1 ELGEGYIDDE
11 VYNPTDEQ
19 LANTKEFIA
28 LDSSVMEQYNRVWE
42 TFRLTDDDEKGSV
55 NLTWLY
61 VLIAVAVVGVIVF
74 FVIRKKKRD
83 KLRYDD

>member
-1 ELGEGYIDDE
+1 
-11 VYNPTDEQ
+11 
-19 LANTKEFIA
+19 
-28 LDSSVMEQYNRVWE
+28 METYNRVWE
-42 TFRLTDDDEKGSV
+42 TFRLTDDDEKNSV

-61 VLIAVAVVGVIVF
+61 VLIALAAVGVIVF